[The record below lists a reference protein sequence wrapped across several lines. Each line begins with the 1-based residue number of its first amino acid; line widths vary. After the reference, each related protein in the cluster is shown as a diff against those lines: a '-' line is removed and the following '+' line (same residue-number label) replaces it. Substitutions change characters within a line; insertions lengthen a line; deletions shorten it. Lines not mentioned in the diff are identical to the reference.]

1 MLGRHSTTTGILV
14 YSTTTGITDNYLI
27 ISLPIISLLGR
38 KTKSTTINELSLNG
52 KNMTDVDEIA
62 DGFNNYF
69 SNVGPDLAR
78 SIGTSDY
85 NFENYITRTN
95 AEFSCFSTITTST
108 ICHLLNSL
116 SKSKATGIDTISS
129 KILEIASPVIADS
142 LSYIFNQAII
152 LCSFPSEWKIARVT
166 PIYKNGHRNL
176 PGNYRPIAVIRVI
189 CKIME
194 RTLYEQPHEYLTEKQ
209 FGFRR
214 THPTSSALLD
224 CTKSWY
230 VKMDRKMFNL
240 IVFID

>member
-1 MLGRHSTTTGILV
+1 
-14 YSTTTGITDNYLI
+14 
-27 ISLPIISLLGR
+27 
-38 KTKSTTINELSLNG
+38 
-52 KNMTDVDEIA
+52 MTDVDEIA

-166 PIYKNGHRNL
+166 PIYKNGLRNI
-176 PGNYRPIAVIRVI
+176 PGNYRPISVLPVISE
-189 CKIME
+189 IME
-194 RTLYEQPHEYLTEKQ
+194 RILYEQLHEYLTENNLLSENQ
-209 FGFRR
+209 FGVRR
-214 THPTSSALLD
+214 SHSTATALLD
-224 CTKSWY
+224 CTK
-230 VKMDRKMFNL
+230 VGT
-240 IVFID
+240 